1 MSNTTSR
8 HPVQRGQQ
16 YRRAILGV
24 FTVAVVGLAVGIAL
38 DRQLAGLVIYAA
50 GYLAGVAGTLYLQYL
65 SPVELYDERG
75 RRHAERA
82 SNAVVNLFAYVGLP
96 AFIGLFLADAT
107 GVYEFGAT
115 ATGAL
120 YAFSAFYLV
129 WGAVY
134 ALVRSRS

>member
-16 YRRAILGV
+16 YKRAILGV

-50 GYLAGVAGTLYLQYL
+50 GCLTGVAGTPYLEYL
-65 SPVELYDERG
+65 SPVELYDERS

-96 AFIGLFLADAT
+96 AFIGLFLANAT

-129 WGAVY
+129 
-134 ALVRSRS
+134 